1 MGWARKFSSETPLKK
16 LNWSTTIGFSF
27 KTLCIWPAQNPEK
40 SRDFI
45 FKNPGIFI
53 NLKSRDPGIPGIPL
67 RPGGHPC
74 SRQKWVTDMLSFS
87 YSWASFMNPSPGKF
101 SITCRAANCLIKR
114 RRELELLL
122 LLLWLFKWLGLFS
135 WTPFQ
140 FNVRLYAELC

>member
-1 MGWARKFSSETPLKK
+1 MGRARKFSSETPLKK

-67 RPGGHPC
+67 RPAHQVGQLG
-74 SRQKWVTDMLSFS
+74 REEAGALGLANIV
-87 YSWASFMNPSPGKF
+87 
-101 SITCRAANCLIKR
+101 NCL
-114 RRELELLL
+114 
-122 LLLWLFKWLGLFS
+122 S
-135 WTPFQ
+135 
-140 FNVRLYAELC
+140 